1 MTECYERKEAQYVS
15 LFFETKLVST
25 NALYRSIRGR
35 NIKSKEARDFVR
47 DAGAELEAQKP
58 CCVPG
63 PYALR
68 IALSNSTRCDADNC
82 LKAMID
88 LLHMHGVVEGDGKR
102 FLRRLEVWFSTN
114 DKTMV
119 QIISTR
125 GE

>member
-1 MTECYERKEAQYVS
+1 MTECYPRKEAQYVS

-47 DAGAELEAQKP
+47 DAGSELEAQKP

-63 PYALR
+63 PYGLR
-68 IALSNSTRCDADNC
+68 IALSKSTRIDCDNA

-102 FLRRLEVWFSTN
+102 YLRRIEVWFSDN
-114 DKTMV
+114 EKTMV
-119 QIISTR
+119 QVISTR

>member
-1 MTECYERKEAQYVS
+1 MTECYPRKEAQYVS
-15 LFFETKLVST
+15 LFFETKLVSV

-68 IALSNSTRCDADNC
+68 IALSKATRIDCDNA

-102 FLRRLEVWFSTN
+102 YLRRIEVWFSDN
-114 DKTMV
+114 EKTMV
-119 QIISTR
+119 QVISTR

>member
-1 MTECYERKEAQYVS
+1 MVEVFERKQSQFVG
-15 LFFETKLVST
+15 LWFETKLVST

-63 PYALR
+63 PYGLR
-68 IALSNSTRCDADNC
+68 IALSKTTRADADNC

-88 LLHMHGVVEGDGKR
+88 LLHMHGVVEGDGKKH
-102 FLRRLEVWFSTN
+102 LRRIEVWFSDN

-119 QIISTR
+119 QVISTR

>member
-1 MTECYERKEAQYVS
+1 MTECYPRKEAQYVS
-15 LFFETKLVST
+15 IFFSTKLVSV

-68 IALSNSTRCDADNC
+68 IALSKATRIDCDNA

-102 FLRRLEVWFSTN
+102 YLRRIEVWFSDN
-114 DKTMV
+114 EKTMV
-119 QIISTR
+119 QVISTR

>member
-1 MTECYERKEAQYVS
+1 MTECYPRKEAQYVG
-15 LFFETKLVST
+15 LFFATKLVSV

-68 IALSNSTRCDADNC
+68 IALSKSTRIDCDNA

-88 LLHMHGVVEGDGKR
+88 LLHTHGVVEGDGKR
-102 FLRRLEVWFSTN
+102 YLRRIEVWFSDN
-114 DKTMV
+114 EKTMV
-119 QIISTR
+119 QVISTR

>member
-68 IALSNSTRCDADNC
+68 IALSKTTRADCDNS

-102 FLRRLEVWFSTN
+102 FLRRIEVWFSTN

>member
-1 MTECYERKEAQYVS
+1 MTECYARKEAQYVS
-15 LFFETKLVST
+15 LFFETKLVSV

-68 IALSNSTRCDADNC
+68 IALSKATRIDCDNA

-102 FLRRLEVWFSTN
+102 YLRRIEVWFSEN
-114 DKTMV
+114 EKTMV
-119 QIISTR
+119 QVISTR